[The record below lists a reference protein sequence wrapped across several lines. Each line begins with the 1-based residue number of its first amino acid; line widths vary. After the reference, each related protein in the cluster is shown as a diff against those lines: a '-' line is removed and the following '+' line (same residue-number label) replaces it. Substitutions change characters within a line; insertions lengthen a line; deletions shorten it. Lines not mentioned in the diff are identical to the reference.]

1 MCKRPVRGCARPWR
15 RRASKWHGCRRSSP
29 PWKTSSWPWWRPRSG
44 KRHEQSIVGQQ
55 AIPCSA
61 GGLAAGTATYH
72 HRRQDRRRYKA
83 REGRM
88 SYRRLRAIFIK
99 ELHHITRDARS
110 LGMALAVPVMFLL
123 LFGFA
128 LSLDVDRIPTLVYD
142 QDGTVE
148 SRELIRQF
156 QGSRFFDIRGLVN
169 DYSEIER
176 AIDRSRILMAVV
188 IPRDYSRNV
197 TAGREASVQIVLDGS
212 DSNTASI
219 ALGYA
224 ESVVRNHSLVLRST
238 TMNRRGGEQ
247 VRPPVDAR
255 LRVLYNSSLESK
267 NYVVPGLIAVILQI
281 IAALLTSLTIA
292 REWEMGTME
301 QILSTPLRPA
311 EMVLGKMFA
320 YFAVGLADAAIAVLV
335 GVFVFEV
342 PFRGSLP
349 LLVLSTCVFLFGA
362 LFWGIF
368 VSAAAKTQLMA
379 YQLGILSSFLPAFL
393 LSGFV
398 YSIETMPWVIQAITH
413 IVPARYVVT
422 ILKGIFLKGVGLSVL
437 WGELGFLTLFAL
449 IVFLLATRKLNQKLG

>member
-1 MCKRPVRGCARPWR
+1 
-15 RRASKWHGCRRSSP
+15 
-29 PWKTSSWPWWRPRSG
+29 
-44 KRHEQSIVGQQ
+44 
-55 AIPCSA
+55 
-61 GGLAAGTATYH
+61 
-72 HRRQDRRRYKA
+72 
-83 REGRM
+83 M
-88 SYRRLRAIFIK
+88 SYRRMRAVCIK

-110 LGMALAVPVMFLL
+110 LALALLLPVLMLL

-128 LSLDVDRIPTLVYD
+128 LSLDVDRIPTMIYD
-142 QDGTVE
+142 QDQTAE
-148 SRELIRQF
+148 SRALVRQF
-156 QGSRFFDIRGLVN
+156 EGSRFFQIGGMAD
-169 DYSEIER
+169 DYATIER
-176 AIDRSRILMAVV
+176 GIDRSRVLMGVV
-188 IPRDYSRNV
+188 IPRDYSRQLG
-197 TAGREASVQIVLDGS
+197 AGREAQVQILLDGS

-224 ESVVRNHSLVLRST
+224 ESLVRNYSLELRT
-238 TMNRRGGEQ
+238 QALNRRAGEHLAS
-247 VRPPVDAR
+247 PVDAR
-255 LRVLYNSSLESK
+255 LRVWYNSSLESK

-342 PFRGSLP
+342 PFRGSLA
-349 LLVLSTCVFLFGA
+349 LLAVSTCVFLFGA

-368 VSAAAKTQLMA
+368 VSSAARTQAAA
-379 YQLGILSSFLPAFL
+379 YQMGILSSFLPAFL

-398 YSIETMPWVIQAITH
+398 YSIETMPWVIQVITH

-437 WGELGFLTLFAL
+437 WGELGFLALYAL
-449 IVFLLATRKLNQKLG
+449 IVFVLATRKLNQKLV